1 VAPLPTVQSASQALP
16 AGYIAWVDNTYNV
29 RVYGGE
35 MQEPVRL
42 TQDGGVLRRYQFPTW
57 SNDGRLAFFCCDTA
71 YSPTAGVEV
80 YVASPDLTA
89 AKLLYQAVNEGY
101 TYSSWAPANCP
112 ETASCRDLAVLLT
125 RVGASFKV
133 ELIRQTSGAVRSK
146 TIGTGAPFYFSW
158 SSDARSMA
166 WHRNNRLL
174 SYFEVESGQTHD
186 SNLAPLLFQAPA
198 WSPIDD
204 RVMVTIVDD
213 ATARTTSLVLVNE
226 SGQVT
231 TLRDGLQAVAN
242 FSWSPDGRFVAYRLL
257 TRTGLT
263 AVQVLDAQSG
273 EVIANS
279 QDVNVVAFFWAPDSK
294 QIAYLTPD
302 LRGGIDAPGY
312 QAIQNQTQPV
322 VLTWNVLDLER
333 DQTRQL
339 NRFIPTQP
347 MLYLLSYFDQFSQSH
362 QLWSP
367 DSRYLV
373 FGELAQGE
381 RVPTISILD
390 TQSDGDAVTAL
401 GAGELGIWSYR

>member
-1 VAPLPTVQSASQALP
+1 
-16 AGYIAWVDNTYNV
+16 
-29 RVYGGE
+29 
-35 MQEPVRL
+35 
-42 TQDGGVLRRYQFPTW
+42 
-57 SNDGRLAFFCCDTA
+57 
-71 YSPTAGVEV
+71 
-80 YVASPDLTA
+80 
-89 AKLLYQAVNEGY
+89 
-101 TYSSWAPANCP
+101 
-112 ETASCRDLAVLLT
+112 
-125 RVGASFKV
+125 
-133 ELIRQTSGAVRSK
+133 
-146 TIGTGAPFYFSW
+146 
-158 SSDARSMA
+158 MA